1 MKWTFWLN
9 MVGPHLAPLVRAL
22 ASMPDQ
28 TVTVVAED
36 EFSANL
42 KAKGLREPEVCRE
55 FGEKLAV

>member
-1 MKWTFWLN
+1 
-9 MVGPHLAPLVRAL
+9 
-22 ASMPDQ
+22 MPDQ